1 MGIYDV
7 NGGANKVT
15 DTPAQVYHSDIT
27 RIRIAG
33 QSSRGYKK
41 KQFNV
46 YLKESQGMLDLPKQ
60 GDFRLMSF
68 ISDQSALKNWLMF
81 NVDRCNGAWSS
92 RMRFV
97 RAYLV
102 SKGNDDGVM
111 APQDMGLY
119 ALVEKIKK
127 DGQKLDITKKK
138 CDTAPDC
145 GYIFQLDQPLA
156 SLGTG
161 QTGSVLSDVR

>member
-1 MGIYDV
+1 MG
-7 NGGANKVT
+7 
-15 DTPAQVYHSDIT
+15 
-27 RIRIAG
+27 
-33 QSSRGYKK
+33 
-41 KQFNV
+41 
-46 YLKESQGMLDLPKQ
+46 
-60 GDFRLMSF
+60 FRLMSF